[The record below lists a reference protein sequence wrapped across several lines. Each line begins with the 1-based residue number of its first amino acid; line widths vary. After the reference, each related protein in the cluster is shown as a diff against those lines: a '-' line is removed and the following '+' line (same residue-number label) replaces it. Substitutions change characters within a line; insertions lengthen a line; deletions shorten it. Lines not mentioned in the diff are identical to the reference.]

1 MTEQAGY
8 LEFIESFNHIH
19 KYLKKYTD
27 SDDNVSF
34 SDLLYKAKGHPMIH
48 LYLDDLHLFRKLRN
62 IIGHQTDDF
71 EQLIAYPS
79 DEVVERIKF
88 IEQQLV
94 DPSTVSVFKA
104 EVVKFNAT
112 DSITEVLKLSGE
124 KEILK
129 LPIYENDKFVGLVT
143 SRAIAKWLQKHIEN
157 NTIELSGSVKDLLD
171 YEKKSQYEF
180 VAQSMTVYD
189 AWHLFQSSPK
199 KLDALLLTES
209 GRQEDQIEAVITY
222 DDVLRYIYT
231 HDQYVFN

>member
-62 IIGHQTDDF
+62 IIVHQTDDF

-94 DPSTVSVFKA
+94 DPSTVSVFKV

-129 LPIYENDKFVGLVT
+129 LPIYENDKFIGLVT

-222 DDVLRYIYT
+222 DDVLKYIYT